1 MVFLV
6 AHVGWWS
13 IFFAPG
19 LVYHELSVA
28 KCGDLS
34 GPDTVRVYV
43 GDWVF
48 EKRPDMVG
56 QRCWF
61 RTFVSEFCQNSG
73 VVETVKKI
81 QMFVR
86 LQLSIL
92 HKLNGWSSKSWKLKD
107 FLVFYL
113 QVIALILFFFPN
125 QVKWLGGIES
135 WFPSFGTKSATSAG
149 KGRERS
155 WTVWILRHRQWARA
169 EGQSD
174 ENKPAYSI
182 IWILSWSIFY
192 WTFVFS
198 FRFASFSS
206 LSSIGLWNTESTLQ
220 ANISFSEKRYDFR
233 TDLPSC
239 MDVWVPWFDMEACGW
254 NLAEISRNSVV
265 DCSKGSTSSSHFGKC
280 AQSCDMKSKLRIYN
294 CNLNPSKINCT
305 SLRVAIYPFLVVS
318 PWLMGVLQKSPKY
331 VVDNPRHVR
340 CYSPL
345 LEKCVYRYHLVFMTQ
360 ADNIMCDSMSCKSKC
375 WLKFFNPKNAKTDPW
390 IGMSLCMVYV
400 TPQVMLTVCSLT
412 LKYVCTAELWLEGMS
427 NRFWMCSMFWQPIQ
441 SCTACRTFT

>member
-1 MVFLV
+1 MSDDDPFFLHLGWFTMSFPWQNV
-6 AHVGWWS
+6 VTFRDQTRFGYMLETGFLKRDRTWWDKDVGS
-13 IFFAPG
+13 
-19 LVYHELSVA
+19 ELLYPNFVKIVGSL
-28 KCGDLS
+28 KQWKKFRCLS
-34 GPDTVRVYV
+34 GCNFRFSTNWMDEAQKV
-43 GDWVF
+43 GNWRISWCF
-48 EKRPDMVG
+48 TSK
-56 QRCWF
+56 W
-61 RTFVSEFCQNSG
+61 
-73 VVETVKKI
+73 
-81 QMFVR
+81 
-86 LQLSIL
+86 L
-92 HKLNGWSSKSWKLKD
+92 HS
-107 FLVFYL
+107 YC
-113 QVIALILFFFPN
+113 FFPN

-182 IWILSWSIFY
+182 IWILSWPIFY

-220 ANISFSEKRYDFR
+220 ANISFSEKRYDNR

-239 MDVWVPWFDMEACGW
+239 MDVWVPWFDIEACGW
-254 NLAEISRNSVV
+254 NLAEISRNRVV

-390 IGMSLCMVYV
+390 IGISLCMVYV